1 MPRRRAP
8 RVALAIASAVAALS
22 PLAIAPSGAAP
33 VRVAEFV
40 AHCDFSH
47 RASDDPIV
55 FPNRPGAAHRHDF
68 YGNRSARAR
77 STTRSLQRGNT
88 TCDPRSDRAA
98 YWFPTLYRN
107 GRAVRPRRA
116 TFYYVTTHEDPAKV
130 RSLPQGLRIIAGDAK
145 ARRPVRPIVAEWA
158 CLGASVQSNPTM
170 VTCPDG
176 ADLELH
182 LRFPDCWNGRDLD
195 SRDHKSHM
203 AYSRADRCPKTH
215 PVPVAQLKFKL
226 RYPIGG
232 GKGVRL
238 SSGPGY
244 TAHGDF
250 INTWNQNE
258 LAKRV
263 RRCLRRVIKCGTD
276 GRPLQ

>member
-1 MPRRRAP
+1 MPRRRVP
-8 RVALAIASAVAALS
+8 RLVLAFAAALAALS

-33 VRVAEFV
+33 IRVAEFV
-40 AHCDFSH
+40 AHCSFSH

-55 FPNRPGAAHRHDF
+55 FPNQPGAAHRHDF
-68 YGNRSARAR
+68 YGNRTARAR
-77 STTRSLQRGNT
+77 STNKSLRRGKT

-98 YWFPTLYRN
+98 YWFPTLYED
-107 GRAVRPRRA
+107 GRAVKPRRA
-116 TFYYVTTHEDPAKV
+116 TFYYVTSNEDPAKV

-145 ARRPVRPIVAEWA
+145 ARRPANPVVAEWA
-158 CLGASVQSNPTM
+158 CLGAGVQSNPTM

-176 ADLELH
+176 SDLELH

-203 AYSRADRCPKTH
+203 AYSRADRCPKSH

-250 INTWNQNE
+250 INTWDQDA
-258 LAKRV
+258 LAARV
-263 RRCLRRVIKCGTD
+263 RNCLRPVVKCGTD
-276 GRPLQ
+276 GKPLE

>member
-1 MPRRRAP
+1 ML
-8 RVALAIASAVAALS
+8 VAVLAAAAALS
-22 PLAIAPSGAAP
+22 PLALVPSEAAP
-33 VRVAEFV
+33 IRVAEFV
-40 AHCDFSH
+40 AHCTFSH

-55 FPNRPGAAHRHDF
+55 FPGRRGAAHSHDF
-68 YGNRSARAR
+68 YGNRSVNAH
-77 STTRSLQRGNT
+77 STNRSLRRAKT

-107 GRAVRPRRA
+107 GKPVKPRRA
-116 TFYYVTTHEDPAKV
+116 TFYYVTSHEDPAKV

-145 ARRPVRPIVAEWA
+145 ARRPVDPIVAEWA
-158 CLGASVQSNPTM
+158 CLGASVEASPRM

-176 ADLELH
+176 SDLELH

-203 AYSRADRCPKTH
+203 AYSRADRCPRSH
-215 PVPVAQLKFKL
+215 PVPVAELKFKL
-226 RYPIGG
+226 RWPIAG

-238 SSGPGY
+238 SSGPAY

-250 INTWNQNE
+250 VNTWDQRE
-258 LAKRV
+258 LNRRV
-263 RRCLRRVIKCGTD
+263 SRCLRRVIKCGTD
-276 GRPLQ
+276 GRPLE